1 MHCRLLIDPPASGA
15 WNMAVDEA
23 LVDAAVA
30 GAPLVLRFYGWTP
43 ATLSLGYFQHAAERM
58 NHRPSLSCPLV
69 RRASGGGAIL
79 HDRELTYAL
88 VVPAE
93 HALAKQTAGLYRA
106 AHGALTHALAE
117 WSVSAEMFHCGTAC
131 AADTNA
137 DETSPQ
143 VGSEAFLCF
152 HRRGEGDL
160 VVAGAK
166 IAGSAQRR
174 RHGAVLQHGSA
185 LLAASAAAPELPGLA
200 ELGGREINPDE
211 LRQAWLD
218 RLAEQLGLTVEPSA
232 LSESERQ
239 AAVELQRSKYS
250 AAEWTY
256 RR

>member
-43 ATLSLGYFQHAAERM
+43 GTLSLGYFQHAAERM

-93 HALAKQTAGLYRA
+93 HPLARQTAGLYRA
-106 AHGALTHALAE
+106 AHGALIHALAA
-117 WSVSAEMFHCGTAC
+117 WGVSAEMFHCGVAC
-131 AADTNA
+131 AADA
-137 DETSPQ
+137 DEAGPQ
-143 VGSEAFLCF
+143 TGSEAFLCF

-160 VVAGAK
+160 VVAGSK
-166 IAGSAQRR
+166 VAGSAQRR
-174 RHGAVLQHGSA
+174 RQGAVLQHGSA
-185 LLAASAAAPELPGLA
+185 LLAASSAAPELPGLA
-200 ELGGREINPDE
+200 ELGGRDINPDD
-211 LRQAWLD
+211 LRQAWLE
-218 RLAEQLGLTVEPSA
+218 RLAEQLGLTFEPGS
-232 LSESERQ
+232 LSEAERQ